1 MSAATGSTGPL
12 ALVGGGEW
20 TDGCTFD
27 RDLLSVAGVD
37 EVVVLPTGS
46 AYENPGKLVARAV
59 DWFDGL
65 GVKAVEARVLTRPDA
80 LDPAAAETVRKA
92 RFIYVAGANA
102 MHLRSVL
109 KDSLVLDAI
118 LEAWRGGAV
127 LAGTSAG
134 ADVLCDPMVDAR
146 GGAFT
151 VGLGIMPNLAIIPR
165 SNTWSHEK
173 VHRTV
178 ELVPKGI
185 ALAAVPEATAIIRG
199 TDGTWSVAGVG
210 EVDVWVAGR
219 PATLADLPT

>member
-1 MSAATGSTGPL
+1 MSAGPL

-20 TDGCTFD
+20 ADGCTFD
-27 RDLLSVAGVD
+27 RDLLGVSAAD

-59 DWFDGL
+59 DWFEGL
-65 GVKAVEARVLTRPDA
+65 GAKAVEARVLTRPDA
-80 LDPAAAETVRKA
+80 LDEGVARVVRGA
-92 RFIYVAGANA
+92 RFLYLAGANA

-109 KDSLVLDAI
+109 KDSPVLAAVLD
-118 LEAWRGGAV
+118 AWRGGAV

-151 VGLGIMPNLAIIPR
+151 VGLGVVSNLAVIPR
-165 SNTWSHEK
+165 SNTWSHDK
-173 VHRTV
+173 IHRTV
-178 ELVPKGI
+178 ELAPRGVT
-185 ALAAVPEATAIIRG
+185 LAAVPEATALIRRAG
-199 TDGTWSVAGVG
+199 GWEVAGVG

-219 PATLADLPT
+219 PATLADLPL

>member
-1 MSAATGSTGPL
+1 MSAATGPL

-27 RDLLSVAGVD
+27 RDLLDGAGAVD

-46 AYENPGKLVARAV
+46 AYENPGKLVSRAV
-59 DWFDGL
+59 DWFGGL
-65 GVKAVEARVLTRPDA
+65 GVRVVEAPVLTRPDA
-80 LDPAAAETVRKA
+80 LDTAIAEVVRSA
-92 RFIYVAGANA
+92 RFLYLAGANA

-109 KDSLVLDAI
+109 KDSPV
-118 LEAWRGGAV
+118 LEALLAAWRDGAV

-151 VGLGIMPNLAIIPR
+151 VGLGVQSNLAIIPR

-173 VHRTV
+173 IHRTV

-185 ALAAVPEATAIIRG
+185 TLAAVPESTAVIRG

-210 EVDVWVAGR
+210 DVDVWVAGR
-219 PATLADLPT
+219 PATIADLP

>member
-1 MSAATGSTGPL
+1 MSTGPL

-20 TDGCTFD
+20 SDGCTFD
-27 RDLLSVAGVD
+27 RDLLATAGGPGT
-37 EVVVLPTGS
+37 EVVVLPTGA

-65 GVKAVEARVLTRPDA
+65 GAKAVEARVLTRPDA
-80 LDPAAAETVRKA
+80 LDPANVEAVRGA
-92 RFIYVAGANA
+92 RFVYLAGANA

-109 KDSLVLDAI
+109 KDTPVLDAL
-118 LEAWRGGAV
+118 LETWRAGAV

-151 VGLGIMPNLAIIPR
+151 VGLGIVSNLAIIPR
-165 SNTWSHEK
+165 ANTWSNEK
-173 VHRTV
+173 IHRTV

-185 ALAAVPEATAIIRG
+185 TLAAVPEATALVRAA
-199 TDGTWSVAGVG
+199 DGAWSVAGVG
-210 EVDVWVAGR
+210 EVDIWVAGR